1 VTGLFTDTI
10 AAVAT
15 APGVGAIA
23 VVRISGPQALEIA
36 SRLSGRPQDRFI
48 PRRATLAPV
57 FSSDGGVADEALYT
71 YFAAPASYTGEDVIE
86 ISCHGGIAT
95 VREVLRAVL
104 GAGARAAGPGE
115 FTRRAFLNGRMD
127 LAQAEAVNQLIRART
142 RTQLAA
148 ARQMLAG
155 ALSRRLEDAWD
166 RLTAIAAAIEASID
180 FPEDVDEPD
189 RAELAAALDSLV
201 RSLGESLELA
211 RRGRLLSQGIRLA
224 IVGRPNVGKSSLL
237 NLLAGRP
244 RAIVS
249 DIPGTTRDF
258 LEETVE
264 IGGLPVVAIDTAGI
278 RETEDPL
285 EREGTRRALEAL
297 DQADVGLVVLDA
309 TQGVGPGDLEVLRA
323 AGERAVAVWNK
334 MDLVPVV
341 PDAGG
346 APGDAVAISA
356 LTGEG
361 LEDLQRAIL
370 CRLGAGAGYFEEALS
385 ASAHQVQ
392 LLEEACEALRGAVS
406 SVRSARAIDLAAV
419 EIQRARSRVAGLLG
433 KDVTESLLD
442 AIFGAFCIGK

>member
-1 VTGLFTDTI
+1 MTGVFTDSI

-23 VVRISGPQALEIA
+23 VVRISGPQALQIA
-36 SRLSGRPQDRFI
+36 ARLSGRPAGRFT

-57 FSSDGGVADEALYT
+57 LSAAGERVDEALYT
-71 YFAAPASYTGEDVIE
+71 YFAAPASYTGEDVVE

-95 VREVLRAVL
+95 VREVLQAAL
-104 GAGARAAGPGE
+104 SAGARSAGPGE
-115 FTRRAFLNGRMD
+115 FTRRAFLNGKLD

-142 RTQLAA
+142 RTQLIA
-148 ARQMLAG
+148 ARHTLSG
-155 ALSRRLEDAWD
+155 ALSRRLEEIWEH
-166 RLTAIAAAIEASID
+166 LTAISAAIEASID

-189 RAELAAALDSLV
+189 RTELAAALDRLYQSV
-201 RSLGESLELA
+201 EQVLELA
-211 RRGRLLSQGIRLA
+211 RRGRLLSQGVRLA

-264 IGGLPVVAIDTAGI
+264 IGGLPVLAIDTAGI
-278 RETEDPL
+278 RETGDPV
-285 EREGTRRALEAL
+285 EQEGTRRALEAL
-297 DQADVGLVVLDA
+297 EHADIGLVVLDA
-309 TQGVGPGDLEVLRA
+309 TQGVAQGDLEVLQA

-334 MDLVPVV
+334 MDLVAVV
-341 PDAGG
+341 PDAGELT
-346 APGDAVAISA
+346 AHAVSISA
-356 LTGEG
+356 LTGQG
-361 LEDLQRAIL
+361 LEDLQQAIL
-370 CRLGAGAGYFEEALS
+370 SRLRAGAGYFEEALS
-385 ASAHQVQ
+385 ASAHQVS
-392 LLEEACEALRGAVS
+392 LLEQAGQALAGAVA
-406 SVRSARAIDLAAV
+406 SVQSPHALDLAAV
-419 EIQRARSRVAGLLG
+419 QIQTARSRIGALLG